1 MTNRDEPEENV
12 SCHRPGT
19 LPDIDHLDVA
29 ARVELL
35 GRVWDSLIESNGLPP
50 LPDWHMG
57 EVAWRIARADAE
69 PGTGIPLSQ
78 LRNELMG
85 WSSH

>member
-1 MTNRDEPEENV
+1 MP
-12 SCHRPGT
+12 SSGT
-19 LPDIDHLDVA
+19 LPNIDHLDVA

-50 LPDWHMG
+50 LPDWHMR
-57 EVAWRIARADAE
+57 EVARRIARADAE

-85 WSSH
+85 GKP